1 MVKIAIDMMG
11 GDDAPGIVLEAVEKA
26 VNDFKDLEIILFGD
40 QNKCNIN
47 HGRVKVRHCTEAI
60 TMEDEPVRAIKRKK
74 NSSMVRMAEAV
85 KSGEADGCVSA
96 GNTGALMSAG
106 LFIVG
111 RIKGVERPALVLT
124 LPTVSGKG
132 FVFMD
137 VGANADAKAEHLLQ
151 YAQLG
156 NIYAQKIR
164 NIEQPSVALLNIG
177 TEAAKGNTLTKK
189 AFNLMEEQQEF
200 HFAGNVEAKVLMDDA
215 ADVVVTDGYT
225 GNMILKNLEGVAKSI
240 GKMLKTTLLSNF
252 KNKLAALVL
261 RKDLNELTT
270 KMDYAEY
277 GGSVLLGLNGI
288 VVKAHGSSNAKAFYS
303 AIRQAKVAGELNIVD
318 TMRETVGSKNG

>member
-47 HGRVKVRHCTEAI
+47 HGRVEVRHCTEAI

-261 RKDLNELTT
+261 RKNLNELTT

>member
-1 MVKIAIDMMG
+1 WSSDVCSSDLCIIQVRMNKMVKITIDMMG

-47 HGRVKVRHCTEAI
+47 HSRVEVRHCTEAI

-85 KSGEADGCVSA
+85 TSGEADGCVSA
-96 GNTGALMSAG
+96 GNTAALMSVG

-177 TEAAKGNTLTKK
+177 TEAATGNTLTKK
-189 AFNLMEEQQEF
+189 AFNLMDEQQEF

-240 GKMLKTTLLSNF
+240 GKMLKSTLLSSL
-252 KNKLAALVL
+252 K
-261 RKDLNELTT
+261 
-270 KMDYAEY
+270 
-277 GGSVLLGLNGI
+277 
-288 VVKAHGSSNAKAFYS
+288 
-303 AIRQAKVAGELNIVD
+303 
-318 TMRETVGSKNG
+318 

>member
-11 GDDAPGIVLEAVEKA
+11 GDDAPGIVLEAVENA

-47 HGRVKVRHCTEAI
+47 HERVEVRHCTEAI

-156 NIYAQKIR
+156 NIYAQKVR

-189 AFNLMEEQQEF
+189 AFNLMDEQQEF

-240 GKMLKTTLLSNF
+240 GKMLKSTLLSSL

>member
-11 GDDAPGIVLEAVEKA
+11 GDDAPQIVLEAVEQA

-40 QNKCNIN
+40 KDQCNLN
-47 HGRVKVRHCTEAI
+47 HGRVEVRHCTEEI

-74 NSSMVRMAEAV
+74 DSSMVRMAEAV

-111 RIKGVERPALVLT
+111 RINGVSRPALVVT
-124 LPTVSGKG
+124 LPTTSGKG

-156 NIYAQKIR
+156 SIYAQKIR
-164 NIEQPSVALLNIG
+164 GIEQPSVGLLNIG
-177 TEAAKGNTLTKK
+177 TEAAKGNALTKK
-189 AFNLMEEQQEF
+189 AFNLMEEQNDF
-200 HFAGNVEAKVLMDDA
+200 KFNGNVEAKGLMEDA
-215 ADVVVTDGYT
+215 ADVIVTDGYT
-225 GNMILKNLEGVAKSI
+225 GNMILKNLEGVAKAF
-240 GKMLKTTLLSNF
+240 GRMFKETLLSSF
-252 KNKLAALVL
+252 KNKMAALVL
-261 RKDLNELTT
+261 RKDLQGLTR

-277 GGSVLLGLNGI
+277 GGSVLLGLDGI
-288 VVKAHGSSNAKAFYS
+288 VVKAHGSSSAKAFYS
-303 AIRQAKVAGELNIVD
+303 AIRQAKIAGEQEIVK
-318 TMRETVGSKNG
+318 TMRETVGE